1 MRRRF
6 NTRERVA
13 LYLAA
18 DGRCESCGT
27 ELQPGWHADHVYPF
41 TAGGLTDVVNGSALC
56 PSCNLQ
62 KGDTMNDPRD
72 RWQRDAVSA
81 FLASDYD
88 FLVTACPGAGK
99 TRMALE
105 AARRM
110 MDAGDIDRLI
120 VIAPTKAVR
129 DQWKSVAASMGVDL
143 TATFKNGD
151 GAIPS
156 DAAGAV
162 AVYAQIAA
170 APHIWRIL
178 ASRYHRTLVVF
189 DEIHHCADEDSTS
202 WGPAIAEAFGQ
213 AHRRLLLSGTPF
225 RTDGTR
231 IPFVTY
237 DDNGMSISHHG
248 LSYGEAVKLGIVRPC
263 RFEVMDG
270 SGEWMRG
277 ATRTAAQAATVND
290 ADQAA
295 LLTSLYAPDGQWM
308 TSVMR
313 AADTELTRLREEL
326 PTAGGLVIAESRAQ
340 ARAYAAL
347 MSAICGE
354 VVPFVVSDDESDP
367 AQVIATYREAD
378 TRWIVA
384 VDLISEGVDIPRLS
398 AVLFASRKKTEM
410 WFRQIV
416 GRVVRRDAD
425 DLTATAFIP
434 ALPVLVEL
442 AQRIEDEARAALVEA
457 ELAVRERMRNEQREL
472 EFDVVHPIGS
482 SEAVLDS
489 VITSGQTVDD
499 AELRRAIEVRDAIGA
514 SLANAHPADIAQA
527 LRMVSAPPVATARVT
542 PLPNASTGDELRG
555 ILRKRVGAE
564 VNRRAQA
571 HDVHPG
577 SIHRH
582 LNDLCGDTVPTA
594 SVASLEKRLGMLSEW
609 P

>member
-6 NTRERVA
+6 NSRERAA

-18 DGRCESCGT
+18 DGQCESCGT
-27 ELQPGWHADHVYPF
+27 KLQPGWHADHVHPF
-41 TAGGLTDVVNGSALC
+41 TAGGPTDVINGSALC
-56 PSCNLQ
+56 PACNLR

-81 FLASDYD
+81 FLVSEYD

-110 MDAGDIDRLI
+110 METGEIDRLI

-129 DQWKSVAASMGVDL
+129 DQWKSVAAGMGIDL
-143 TATFKNGD
+143 TSTFRNGD

-156 DAAGAV
+156 DADGAV

-170 APHIWRIL
+170 APHVWRIL
-178 ASRYHRTLVVF
+178 AGRSHRTLVVF
-189 DEIHHCADEDSTS
+189 DEIHHCADEESTS

-231 IPFVTY
+231 IPFVSY
-237 DDNGMSISHHG
+237 DDNGMSVSHHG

-277 ATRTAAQAATVND
+277 ATRTAAQAATVSD

-313 AADTELTRLREEL
+313 AADSELTRLREEL

-347 MSAICGE
+347 LSAICGE

-367 AQVIATYREAD
+367 AQVIAAYRDAD

-384 VDLISEGVDIPRLS
+384 VDLISEGVDIPRLA

-416 GRVVRRDAD
+416 GRVVRRDGD
-425 DLTATAFIP
+425 DLTATVFIP

-457 ELAVRERMRNEQREL
+457 ELEVRDRMRNEQREL
-472 EFDVVHPIGS
+472 EFDIVHPIAS

-489 VITSGQTVDD
+489 VITSGQVVDD
-499 AELRRAIEVRDAIGA
+499 AELRRALEIRDAIGA

-527 LRMVSAPPVATARVT
+527 LRLVSPQPVATGRLT
-542 PLPNASTGDELRG
+542 PRPKASTGDELRS
-555 ILRKRVGAE
+555 ILRKRVKAE
-564 VNRRAQA
+564 VNRRSQV

-594 SVASLEKRLGMLSEW
+594 SRASLEKRLRMLSEW